1 MCMYIYITFL
11 LIFSWYSYT
20 RYVPEWPV
28 VLVSLGMSVQI
39 WSAAVIDCP
48 VKLFEQSHR
57 DTFLCSHWESE
68 CLSVD
73 LRLITSVVSPPVIIS
88 VFSGFYFLGWQWRV
102 TVQGLLFLCVSVIN
116 GALYTIWCRGV
127 AMCAPSEPQT
137 ASWEPLCGQPAGRV
151 LPGALLA
158 GRTAQASWKL
168 VAARST
174 EMRFSLHSAEEGV
187 GRPSEDAASETSHL
201 GPDWFLSSTD
211 HQYCMG
217 LLMRWCQFD
226 HSI

>member
-73 LRLITSVVSPPVIIS
+73 FRLITSVVSPQWSFLYFLAFIFLADSEGWQFRACCFS
-88 VFSGFYFLGWQWRV
+88 VFLLLKELCTQYGAEELLCAHLQSHRRHPGSPSVGSLLEGCFLGPCWLDAQPKPV
-102 TVQGLLFLCVSVIN
+102 GILVS
-116 GALYTIWCRGV
+116 
-127 AMCAPSEPQT
+127 
-137 ASWEPLCGQPAGRV
+137 
-151 LPGALLA
+151 
-158 GRTAQASWKL
+158 
-168 VAARST
+168 ARST